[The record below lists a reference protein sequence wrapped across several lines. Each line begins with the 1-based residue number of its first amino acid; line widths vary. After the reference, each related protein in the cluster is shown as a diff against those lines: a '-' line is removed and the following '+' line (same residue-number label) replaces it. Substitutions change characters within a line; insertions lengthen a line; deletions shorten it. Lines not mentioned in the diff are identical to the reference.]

1 VFADRDKC
9 AMSDGKPTSPTGSVS
24 DKTLEADEKTLAT
37 DEKNNATLADEKN
50 LEADE
55 KPFEA
60 ATPAAEDE
68 QTPAVATPAAGET
81 NDGLHKTMSA
91 KEAMA
96 ELNRVM
102 TSGEGIEY
110 PTGARLN
117 LVSLALCLSV
127 FLMALDNTIIATAI
141 PHITDQFHSLPGES
155 PLNWAVYSTVPAQSL
170 TVAFSRCR
178 MVWLCVPPHHRILP
192 IAVR

>member
-1 VFADRDKC
+1 
-9 AMSDGKPTSPTGSVS
+9 MSDEKPHRTDDAAVASPTGSLS
-24 DKTLEADEKTLAT
+24 EKTLEADEKTLAT
-37 DEKNNATLADEKN
+37 DERNTAN
-50 LEADE
+50 LDVDE
-55 KPFEA
+55 KPLET
-60 ATPAAEDE
+60 ATPIGEDE
-68 QTPAVATPAAGET
+68 QTPSGPTPAAGET
-81 NDGLHKTMSA
+81 NEGLHKTLSA

-141 PHITDQFHSLPGES
+141 PHITDQFHSLPGEF
-155 PLNWAVYSTVPAQSL
+155 P
-170 TVAFSRCR
+170 
-178 MVWLCVPPHHRILP
+178 
-192 IAVR
+192 